1 MTELTFNERLLALHY
16 VFPVP
21 LTKIF
26 PLLKLDP
33 DLSLLE
39 NIHPTHLAGLCN
51 ISIERAIHLKNMYK
65 EFVYQPLIETYEKYN
80 ILPIPYTDSR
90 YPESL
95 LKLYDPPVII
105 YTKGNAS
112 FLTNKKKIAII
123 GSRKATLYSEK
134 SIEKILPPI
143 IENDCIIVS
152 GLARG
157 ADTLAHSKT
166 IKMGGKTIGVL
177 GTGFFNMY
185 PKENVDLANYMSKHH
200 LLVTEYPPYITP
212 KKWNFPMR
220 NRIISG
226 LSLGVVIT
234 EAKKKSGTVSTM
246 EHALEN
252 GKEIFAI
259 PGSIHSDLSEGP
271 HHLILEGAKPI
282 WNGHQ
287 ILEELIKID

>member
-1 MTELTFNERLLALHY
+1 MIEQTFQRRLLALHY

-21 LTKIF
+21 LPKVI
-26 PLLKLDP
+26 PLLKIDP
-33 DLSLLE
+33 DLSQLE
-39 NIHPTHLAGLCN
+39 NIQPTLLAKLCN
-51 ISIERAIHLKNMYK
+51 IPIERAIHLKNMYK
-65 EFVYQPLIETYEKYN
+65 ELVYHPLLETYEKHN
-80 ILPIPYTDSR
+80 ILPIVYNDNY

-95 LKLYDPPVII
+95 LKLYDPPVIL
-105 YTKGNAS
+105 YTKGDVSLLANI
-112 FLTNKKKIAII
+112 KKIAII
-123 GSRKATLYSEK
+123 GSRKATSYSEK
-134 SIEKILPPI
+134 SIEKILPPLI
-143 IENDCIIVS
+143 QQNYVIVS

-157 ADTLAHSKT
+157 ADTLAHRKT
-166 IKMGGKTIGVL
+166 IEMGGKTIGVL
-177 GTGFFNMY
+177 GAGFSNIY
-185 PKENVDLANYMSKHH
+185 PKENEDLANFMSKSH

-234 EAKKKSGTVSTM
+234 EAHKKSGTVSTM

-252 GKEIFAI
+252 GKEIFAV

-282 WNGHQ
+282 WDGHQ
-287 ILEELIKID
+287 ILEEMR

>member
-1 MTELTFNERLLALHY
+1 MIEQTFKKRLLALHY

-21 LTKIF
+21 LPKLI
-26 PLLKLDP
+26 PLLKVTS
-33 DLSLLE
+33 DLSQLE
-39 NIHPTHLAGLCN
+39 NIQPNLLAKLCN
-51 ISIERAIHLKNMYK
+51 ISIERAIHLKNMYR
-65 EFVYQPLIETYEKYN
+65 ELVYHPLLETYEKHNIIPIAYN
-80 ILPIPYTDSR
+80 DNS

-95 LKLYDPPVII
+95 LKLYDPPVIL
-105 YTKGNAS
+105 YAKGDLSLLANE
-112 FLTNKKKIAII
+112 KKIAII
-123 GSRKATLYSEK
+123 GSRKATSYSEK
-134 SIEKILPPI
+134 SIEKILPPLI
-143 IENDCIIVS
+143 KQHYVIVS

-157 ADTLAHSKT
+157 ADTLAHRKT
-166 IKMGGKTIGVL
+166 IEMDGKTMGVL
-177 GTGFFNMY
+177 GTGFFNIY
-185 PKENVDLANYMSKHH
+185 PKENEDLAKIMSKSH

-252 GKEIFAI
+252 GKEIFAV

-287 ILEELIKID
+287 ILEELR

>member
-1 MTELTFNERLLALHY
+1 MTVPRFKNRILALHY

-21 LTKIF
+21 LPKIYS
-26 PLLKLDP
+26 LLKQDP
-33 DLSLLE
+33 DLSQLEEIQPSLL
-39 NIHPTHLAGLCN
+39 AKLCN
-51 ISIERAIHLKNMYK
+51 ITIERANHLKNMYK
-65 EFVYQPLIETYEKYN
+65 EFIRYPILETYEKHN
-80 ILPIPYTDSR
+80 ILPIIYNDDI

-95 LKLYDPPVII
+95 LNLYDPPAILYVQGDIR
-105 YTKGNAS
+105 
-112 FLTNKKKIAII
+112 FLANKRKIAII
-123 GSRKATLYSEK
+123 GSRKATSYSEI
-134 SIEKILPPI
+134 SIEKILPPL
-143 IENDCIIVS
+143 IENDFIIVS
-152 GLARG
+152 GLASG
-157 ADTLAHSKT
+157 ADTIAHRKT
-166 IKMGGKTIGVL
+166 IEMGGKTIGVL
-177 GTGFFNMY
+177 GTGLFNMY
-185 PKENVDLANYMSKHH
+185 PKDNKELANFMSKHH

-259 PGSIHSDLSEGP
+259 PGSIDSGLSEGP

-287 ILEELIKID
+287 IIEELIKIT

>member
-1 MTELTFNERLLALHY
+1 MIEQTFQRRLLALHY

-21 LTKIF
+21 LPKVI
-26 PLLKLDP
+26 PLLKIDP
-33 DLSLLE
+33 YLSQLE
-39 NIHPTHLAGLCN
+39 NIQPTLLAKLCN
-51 ISIERAIHLKNMYK
+51 IPIERAIHLKNMYK
-65 EFVYQPLIETYEKYN
+65 ELVYHPLLETYEKHNIFPIAYN
-80 ILPIPYTDSR
+80 DNC

-95 LKLYDPPVII
+95 LKLYDPPVIL
-105 YTKGNAS
+105 YTKGDVSLLANI
-112 FLTNKKKIAII
+112 KKIAII
-123 GSRKATLYSEK
+123 GSRRATSYSEK
-134 SIEKILPPI
+134 SIEKILPPLI
-143 IENDCIIVS
+143 QQNYVIVS

-157 ADTLAHSKT
+157 ADTLAHRKT
-166 IKMGGKTIGVL
+166 IEMGGKTIGVL
-177 GTGFFNMY
+177 GTGFSNIY
-185 PKENVDLANYMSKHH
+185 PKENEDLANFMSKSH

-234 EAKKKSGTVSTM
+234 EAHKKSGTVSTM

-252 GKEIFAI
+252 GKEIFAV

-282 WNGHQ
+282 WDGNQ
-287 ILEELIKID
+287 IIEELI

>member
-1 MTELTFNERLLALHY
+1 MIEQTFKKRLLALHY

-21 LTKIF
+21 LPKLI
-26 PLLKLDP
+26 PLLKVTS
-33 DLSLLE
+33 DLSQLE
-39 NIHPTHLAGLCN
+39 NIQPNLLAKLCN
-51 ISIERAIHLKNMYK
+51 ISIERATHLKKMYR
-65 EFVYQPLIETYEKYN
+65 ELVYHPLLETYEKHNIIPIAYN
-80 ILPIPYTDSR
+80 DNS

-95 LKLYDPPVII
+95 LKLYDPPAIL
-105 YTKGNAS
+105 YTKGDLSLLANE
-112 FLTNKKKIAII
+112 KKIAII
-123 GSRKATLYSEK
+123 GSRKATSYSEK
-134 SIEKILPPI
+134 SIEKILPPLI
-143 IENDCIIVS
+143 KQHYVIVS

-157 ADTLAHSKT
+157 ADTLAHRKT
-166 IKMGGKTIGVL
+166 IEMDGKTIGVL
-177 GTGFFNMY
+177 GTGFFNIY
-185 PKENVDLANYMSKHH
+185 PKENEDLAKIMSKSH

-252 GKEIFAI
+252 GKEIFAV

-287 ILEELIKID
+287 ILEELR

>member
-1 MTELTFNERLLALHY
+1 MIEQTFQRRLLALHY

-21 LTKIF
+21 LPKVI
-26 PLLKLDP
+26 PLLKIDP
-33 DLSLLE
+33 DLSQLE
-39 NIHPTHLAGLCN
+39 NIQPSLLAKLCN
-51 ISIERAIHLKNMYK
+51 IPIERAIHLKNMYK
-65 EFVYQPLIETYEKYN
+65 ELVYHPLLETYENHN
-80 ILPIPYTDSR
+80 ILPIAYNDNY

-95 LKLYDPPVII
+95 LKLYDPPVIL
-105 YTKGNAS
+105 YTKGDVSLLANI
-112 FLTNKKKIAII
+112 KKIAII
-123 GSRKATLYSEK
+123 GSRKATSYSEK
-134 SIEKILPPI
+134 SIEKILPPLI
-143 IENDCIIVS
+143 QQNYVIVS

-157 ADTLAHSKT
+157 ADTLAHRKT
-166 IKMGGKTIGVL
+166 IEMGGKTIGVL
-177 GTGFFNMY
+177 GTGFSNIY
-185 PKENVDLANYMSKHH
+185 PKENEDLANFMSKSH

-234 EAKKKSGTVSTM
+234 EAHKKSGTVSTM

-252 GKEIFAI
+252 GKEIFAV

-282 WNGHQ
+282 WDGHQ
-287 ILEELIKID
+287 ILEEMR